1 MHRCTQGTQGTQ
13 AWPLLK
19 YVYRMDTVAA
29 PHPGSKQ
36 MPRWNVAE
44 LDDAPLA
51 GWRQWAGMIGPGIVL
66 AGSAIGSGEWLLGP
80 AVSARYGGALLW
92 LATLSLFFQLVYNLE
107 ASRYTLYTGEP
118 IFTGKFRTLP
128 GPMFWFLV
136 YLALDFGSLMPY
148 MVVHAATATAAIW
161 LGRIPNPEQIA
172 ADQALVQGF
181 AYALLVVALVPLMV
195 GGKVY
200 NSVKAL
206 MTAKIIIVLGFLLL
220 VAILYSSLRTW
231 LEIGR
236 GFLRFGTVPMDGTS
250 GEVTNVFVRLLRGEP
265 MPSIDRSAIPLL
277 TSFAAVAGIGGLA
290 QTNISNYTRDQGWG
304 MGRHVGA
311 IPSLIGGLRIGL
323 SHTGTVFLPTRQN
336 LERWRRWQRHVL
348 RDQAVLWLVGSLIG
362 MALPTMLSVEF
373 LTRGTTAS
381 QWQMAGMTADAVAVR
396 VGGLVGSVF
405 WYGVLICGFLVLLPS
420 TITNADGFIRRWLD
434 AGWTSLR
441 PLHRIAPHQV
451 RRFYFGML
459 VTWLVA
465 AIIFL
470 SMRRPMA
477 LIVLYGNL
485 GNFALG
491 FSCFH
496 TLVVN
501 RTLLPREIRPG
512 AARSV
517 WLALAGIYFMSLAI
531 LTGVVAFG
539 LV

>member
-1 MHRCTQGTQGTQ
+1 MSAHHDHSAFRVPNSALGE
-13 AWPLLK
+13 
-19 YVYRMDTVAA
+19 A
-29 PHPGSKQ
+29 PHPGSRQ
-36 MPRWNVAE
+36 MPRWNLAE
-44 LDDAPLA
+44 LDEPPRV
-51 GWRQWAGMIGPGIVL
+51 GWKQWAGMIGPGIVL

-92 LATLSLFFQLVYNLE
+92 LATLSLIFQLAYNLE

-128 GPMFWFLV
+128 GPAFWFLV

-148 MVVHAATATAAIW
+148 MIVHAATAAASVW
-161 LGRIPNPEQIA
+161 LGRVPNPEQSA
-172 ADQALVQGF
+172 ADTAFVQGLAF
-181 AYALLVVALVPLMV
+181 VLLIVAMIPLMV

-206 MTAKIIIVLGFLLL
+206 MSMKIVVVLGFLMLIA
-220 VAILYSSLRTW
+220 VLYSSLRTW
-231 LEIGR
+231 TEIGI
-236 GFLRFGTVPMDGTS
+236 GFLRFGTVPMDATS
-250 GEVTNVFVRLLRGEP
+250 GEVTNIFARLWRGEP

-323 SHTGTVFLPTRQN
+323 SHTGTVFLPTPLMLQ
-336 LERWRRWQRHVL
+336 RWRRWQRHVL
-348 RDQAVLWLVGSLIG
+348 RDQAAIWLPGSLIG

-373 LTRGTTAS
+373 LARGTTAS
-381 QWQMAGMTADAVAVR
+381 QWQMAGMTADGIAAR
-396 VGGLVGSVF
+396 VGGALGWVF
-405 WYGVLICGFLVLLPS
+405 WYGVLVCGFLVLMPS
-420 TITNADGFIRRWLD
+420 IISNADGFIRRWLD

-441 PLHRIAPHQV
+441 PLHRIAPRHIK
-451 RRFYFGML
+451 RFYFGML
-459 VTWLVA
+459 VTYFVIA
-465 AIIFL
+465 VIFL
-470 SMRRPMA
+470 SMQQPMA

-496 TLVVN
+496 TLFVN
-501 RTLLPREIRPG
+501 TKLLPEPIRPG
-512 AARSV
+512 RWRQV
-517 WLALAGIYFMSLAI
+517 WLALAGVYFMSLAI

-539 LV
+539 LL